1 MTNGSNGAKELNL
14 FAMQSYLG
22 NCFCSMFSLSIFAAS
37 CHLSSALT
45 VRVCLLLTEIL
56 FIKINDEL
64 YVHTHW
70 ATKTIIK
77 TFIFSLLSEP
87 KVVSGAG
94 LQVTGEQKVVMAS
107 RAGRLLR
114 SVKLLL
120 AREKS
125 YDVSTA
131 EGRKRGRRLTKSVST
146 TR

>member
-1 MTNGSNGAKELNL
+1 M
-14 FAMQSYLG
+14 
-22 NCFCSMFSLSIFAAS
+22 
-37 CHLSSALT
+37 
-45 VRVCLLLTEIL
+45 LTEIL

-64 YVHTHW
+64 YVWLHW
-70 ATKTIIK
+70 DTITIIK

-87 KVVSGAG
+87 KVEQSGVDRLEMAVS
-94 LQVTGEQKVVMAS
+94 GEQKVVMAS

-114 SVKLLL
+114 SVRLLL

>member
-1 MTNGSNGAKELNL
+1 MS
-14 FAMQSYLG
+14 
-22 NCFCSMFSLSIFAAS
+22 
-37 CHLSSALT
+37 
-45 VRVCLLLTEIL
+45 
-56 FIKINDEL
+56 
-64 YVHTHW
+64 
-70 ATKTIIK
+70 
-77 TFIFSLLSEP
+77 SLLSEP

-146 TR
+146 TSEIFTGPGNSPWMLGQY

>member
-1 MTNGSNGAKELNL
+1 M
-14 FAMQSYLG
+14 
-22 NCFCSMFSLSIFAAS
+22 
-37 CHLSSALT
+37 
-45 VRVCLLLTEIL
+45 LTEIL
-56 FIKINDEL
+56 FIKIKDEL